1 MSNYTGIPQED
12 KTIYDDDL
20 EFTPSTIE
28 TVDYAL
34 YDYINGFLDLQVT
47 GKDGWEK
54 VPVIWASA
62 ERAFQIKNNPEY
74 RDNEGTIILPA
85 ITIERTS
92 VNKDLNRRGGFYGNQ
107 FPIQTQKEKGGNLII
122 ARRINQKKTSE
133 FANADASRK
142 YNNRVGPKFARKA
155 TKKVVY
161 EYISIPPIVYV
172 SMNYELTLRTE
183 YQQQMNELLQPFVTK
198 PGTINSFLVEREG
211 HKYEAFIQG
220 TYDLN
225 NNISSMDNDE
235 RKFETKVSIE
245 VLGYLIGEDKNQPT
259 PTFAV
264 RENAVEFRIPRE
276 RVVLED
282 ELTGNNNYKNKG
294 VDGKY
299 RE

>member
-1 MSNYTGIPQED
+1 MPNYTGIPEED
-12 KTIYDDDL
+12 KTIKDEDL
-20 EFTPSTIE
+20 EFTASTIE

-34 YDYINGFLDLQVT
+34 YDYINETLNLQVT
-47 GKDGWEK
+47 GRDGFEK
-54 VPVIWASA
+54 VPIIWASA
-62 ERAFQIKNNPEY
+62 ERAFQIKNNPDY
-74 RDNEGTIILPA
+74 RDNEGAIIFPA

-92 VNKDLNRRGGFYGNQ
+92 VNKDLNRKGGFYGDQ
-107 FPIQTQKEKGGNLII
+107 FAIQTQKEKGGNLFI

-142 YNNRVGPKFARKA
+142 SNDTVGPRFARKA

-172 SMNYELTLRTE
+172 VMNYELTLRTE
-183 YQQQMNELLQPFVTK
+183 YQQQMNELVQPFVTK
-198 PGTINSFLVEREG
+198 TGIINSFVAEREG
-211 HKYEAFIQG
+211 HRYEAFIQG
-220 TYDLN
+220 AYDLN
-225 NNISSMDNDE
+225 NNISSMDNEE
-235 RKFETKVSIE
+235 RRFETKVNIE

-259 PTFAV
+259 PTFSV

-282 ELTGNNNYKNKG
+282 ELTGNANHKNKG